1 MPSTRCPG
9 RRQQGVFAVTFCP
22 LRRDAPRSH
31 DAFVVDGVGGARFFR
46 TIQEHKGAGM
56 LPLYAARIEDLGH
69 GDLVKI
75 GCTTCPSCRAADTGR
90 AAEGRTEPSR
100 KGSRPQRAVPVPWV
114 RGEGPS
120 GRFDQVAAARRT
132 VHFLTAGPH
141 AAERGAGF
149 VDHAF

>member
-1 MPSTRCPG
+1 
-9 RRQQGVFAVTFCP
+9 
-22 LRRDAPRSH
+22 
-31 DAFVVDGVGGARFFR
+31 
-46 TIQEHKGAGM
+46 M

-69 GDLVKI
+69 GDLIKI
-75 GCTTCPSCRAADTGR
+75 GRAANADR

-100 KGSRPQRAVPVPWV
+100 KGSRPQRAVPVPRV
-114 RGEGPS
+114 REERAS